1 MLRVQR
7 DGSPRPFLL
16 QAERCLKAIL
26 KTANVF
32 TSVSETMN
40 RSAVDNFVDVNSSKL
55 NRLQQASITRPYL
68 LEYKSL
74 IFLRKFAFFD
84 FLLNLPSKQGVA
96 GSSPAGRTLFSSSYG
111 LLFYTQKSTVDNFV
125 DGFSSVVFPDVYS
138 SDILCGYLR

>member
-1 MLRVQR
+1 
-7 DGSPRPFLL
+7 
-16 QAERCLKAIL
+16 L